1 MRRAWQLRALAVV
14 ALIAMASGAAAQR
27 DTIYEDLKETRAA
40 LARALADR
48 TDAQKRAEKLERDA
62 ARATQAADKTAAQAA
77 ALAARVQQ
85 SEANIAAA
93 EARLSLIARQRGVL
107 RLRLAEKQKPL
118 VELTASLQKFSRRP
132 IGLSLLR
139 PGSVR
144 EVVYMRA
151 MLASAIPQ
159 VEKRTAALRVEIARG
174 RALERDARHVLVQ
187 FRAGEKDL
195 VNRRQTL
202 ATLEA
207 RQRVVSRQA
216 SGTAARETEKALAL
230 AEQARDLD
238 ALVGKLDQASV
249 LRQELAALPGP
260 ILRPARPAD
269 AQLTSVTPA
278 AALVPAA
285 RPPAGYQMPVAG
297 RIVSGFGA
305 ILPSGTRSEGV
316 TFAPRSGAQVV
327 APAPGR
333 VAFAGAYRGYG
344 QIVIVEHGQGWIS
357 LVTGLAH
364 ANVAVGDRL
373 VGGSPLGTAGIGR
386 PTISLELRRQGEPI
400 NPLEFLG

>member
-1 MRRAWQLRALAVV
+1 MRRAFQLRAIAVV

-27 DTIYEDLKETRAA
+27 EAIYDDPKETRAA
-40 LARALADR
+40 LSRALADR
-48 TDAQKRAEKLERDA
+48 SDARKRAEKLDSDA
-62 ARATQAADKTAAQAA
+62 ARATEAADRTAAQAA

-93 EARLSLIARQRGVL
+93 QARLSLIERQRAVL

-151 MLASAIPQ
+151 MLSSAIPQ
-159 VEKRTAALRVEIARG
+159 VEKRTAALRAEIVRG
-174 RALERDARHVLVQ
+174 RALERDARGVLAQ
-187 FRAGEKDL
+187 FRAGERDL
-195 VNRRQTL
+195 VNRRKTL

-207 RQRVVSRQA
+207 RQRVASRQA
-216 SGTAARETEKALAL
+216 SGTAARETEKAIAL
-230 AEQARDLD
+230 GEQARDLD
-238 ALVGKLDQASV
+238 ALVVKLDQASA

-278 AALVPAA
+278 ASLIPAV
-285 RPPAGYQMPVAG
+285 RPPAGYQVPVAG
-297 RIVSGFGA
+297 RIVAGFGA
-305 ILPSGTRSEGV
+305 ALPSGTRNEGV
-316 TFAPRSGAQVV
+316 TFAPRSGAQIV

-333 VAFAGAYRGYG
+333 VAFAGVYRGYG
-344 QIVIVEHGQGWIS
+344 QIVIIEHGQGWIS

-364 ANVAVGDRL
+364 ANVTVGDKL
-373 VGGSPLGTAGIGR
+373 VGGSPLGTAGVGR